1 MKITSV
7 LFDTYYPIKPVTKIT
22 EDFSVDKI
30 PPVEPIYE
38 QRFDTYHPSAPAN
51 PFEEDLYCRLLRH
64 QRDFVPRMNLYLSGV
79 IGAIRVATNS
89 TSTFFRRSQRR
100 IEAIAMGCNIKEEHS
115 SPARK
120 GYLSGAFISIDNLAQ

>member
-1 MKITSV
+1 M
-7 LFDTYYPIKPVTKIT
+7 
-22 EDFSVDKI
+22 
-30 PPVEPIYE
+30 EPIYE

-79 IGAIRVATNS
+79 IGAIRIATNS

-100 IEAIAMGCNIKEEHS
+100 IEAIAMGCNTKKSTQALPERGIFL
-115 SPARK
+115 A
-120 GYLSGAFISIDNLAQ
+120 LSLVLII